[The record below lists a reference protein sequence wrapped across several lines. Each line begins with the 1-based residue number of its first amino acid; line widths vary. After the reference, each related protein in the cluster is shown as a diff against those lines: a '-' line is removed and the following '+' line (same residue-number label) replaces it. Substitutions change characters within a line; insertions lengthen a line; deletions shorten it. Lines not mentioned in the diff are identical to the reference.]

1 MKSEKSMKELFE
13 IAGIKDID
21 SALSLITEA
30 SSSAGWADWNDT
42 LRDALQ
48 IILIGKEL
56 TRVTLSDPSSAV
68 IIKKV
73 SYNSFNDNGT
83 LLIIYDKTIDWHP
96 LREHKEYQEGMLK
109 KIKNFLPKGSKVGG
123 YESQNY
129 QSQGMIGIDGV
140 KVKAQYPGNYVGG
153 LLSNV
158 KDKVPVIVGV
168 KASEQ
173 LLQAAKIVNHGIKQ
187 NKSVLSVQEELID
200 NDLKDFAEL

>member
-68 IIKKV
+68 IIKNV
-73 SYNSFNDNGT
+73 AFNSFRDPEK

-96 LREHKEYQEGMLK
+96 LREHKEYQQGMLK
-109 KIKNFLPKGSKVGG
+109 KIKSFLPKGSKVGG

-140 KVKAQYPGNYVGG
+140 KIKAQYPGNYVGG

-158 KDKVPVIVGV
+158 KDKVPVIVGA

-173 LLQAAKIVNHGIKQ
+173 LLEAAKIVNDAIKNNVNVIACQ
-187 NKSVLSVQEELID
+187 RELIEKNLD
-200 NDLKDFAEL
+200 EYAE